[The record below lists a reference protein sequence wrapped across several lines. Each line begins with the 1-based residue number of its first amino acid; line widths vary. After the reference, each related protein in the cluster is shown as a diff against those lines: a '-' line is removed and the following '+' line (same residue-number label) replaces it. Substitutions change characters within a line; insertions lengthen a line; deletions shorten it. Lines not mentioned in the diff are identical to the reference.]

1 MQLYLALISCLV
13 CAAHCWQFDGGGG
26 SVQQGQRSL
35 RVPRN
40 TARALAARGPPP
52 GRGSAALLGSQQQDV
67 LYACPLNSMCQCAG
81 MPNETSTLIEINCNE
96 VALYKFP
103 GETERG
109 AGWGMGRHG
118 SWTWKWKWKVA
129 AADAVKPLH
138 ILVSDGT
145 GRQATQRGCQYF
157 LRVGEGKEK
166 VAEAAQAAGA
176 ARTCLALF
184 MWQIFLFGC
193 AINCRSRN
201 WSSDNS
207 SCHLPLSS

>member
-1 MQLYLALISCLV
+1 MHLYLALISCLV
-13 CAAHCWQFDGGGG
+13 CTAHCWQFDGGGAG
-26 SVQQGQRSL
+26 RGQRSARL
-35 RVPRN
+35 PRN

-103 GETERG
+103 GETKMQGWRVG
-109 AGWGMGRHG
+109 AWAVGRSQLAMLCG
-118 SWTWKWKWKVA
+118 RNTYWSA
-129 AADAVKPLH
+129 PAQ
-138 ILVSDGT
+138 GT
-145 GRQATQRGCQYF
+145 KHKAPQLGCQYF
-157 LRVGEGKEK
+157 PGNRQVGEGRQGW
-166 VAEAAQAAGA
+166 VAEAGA
-176 ARTCLALF
+176 VWGGTCLALF

-201 WSSDNS
+201 
-207 SCHLPLSS
+207 